1 MHPRAQLEKKNSVV
15 GDEQPMRYMLK
26 QALERNGDTVFT
38 AACAEEAMAVMGR
51 ENCPILLLDLHLP
64 ETDGIRLYELIKA
77 KHPDSIAFLLTGWI
91 PEEDLLACHAAGF
104 RQHFTKPV
112 SLNVLYDSL
121 QLAFENRPALDQQP
135 ADRSI

>member
-1 MHPRAQLEKKNSVV
+1 MHPRAQLEKKFLVV
-15 GDEQPMRYMLK
+15 DDEQPIRDMLK
-26 QALERNGDTVFT
+26 HALGRGGYTVFT
-38 AACAEEAMAVMGR
+38 ADCAEEALAVMDR
-51 ENCPILLLDLHLP
+51 EKCPILLLDLYLP

-112 SLNVLYDSL
+112 SLHVLYDSL
-121 QLAFENRPALDQQP
+121 QLAFENRPALAQ
-135 ADRSI
+135 